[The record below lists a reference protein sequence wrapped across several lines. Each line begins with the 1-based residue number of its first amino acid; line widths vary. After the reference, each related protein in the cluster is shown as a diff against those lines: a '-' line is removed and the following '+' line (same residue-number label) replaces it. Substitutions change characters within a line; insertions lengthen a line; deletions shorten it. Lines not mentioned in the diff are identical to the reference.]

1 MGCDKKRHR
10 EQTLLEHLIGTS
22 EKLQKMGAPLYL
34 QDAGLFHS
42 VYGTSSYKDASTW
55 NRFAIIDEIGEQ
67 AEEIVYLFSKI
78 PQPRIFHISQM
89 EPSQLKKDLLLLD
102 RANQEDINDVTSNRL
117 DFYNV

>member
-1 MGCDKKRHR
+1 
-10 EQTLLEHLIGTS
+10 
-22 EKLQKMGAPLYL
+22 MGAPLYL

-42 VYGTSSYKDASTW
+42 VYGTSSFKDASTW